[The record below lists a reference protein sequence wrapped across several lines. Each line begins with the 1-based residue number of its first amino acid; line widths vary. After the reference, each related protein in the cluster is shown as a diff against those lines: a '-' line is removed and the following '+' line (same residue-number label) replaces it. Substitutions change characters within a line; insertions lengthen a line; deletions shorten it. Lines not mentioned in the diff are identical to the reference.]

1 MVIMNEILKKRIE
14 EAADCFIHMYPKVGL
29 DGVATSRKDAFSIG
43 AEYVLSHQW
52 ISVEDALPEY
62 NEVVIVAYG
71 DDEYAFCHRSN
82 SKYVHTDNNNFCNY
96 GDKGV
101 LAWMHIPKFE
111 PKK

>member
-1 MVIMNEILKKRIE
+1 MNDILKKRIE
-14 EAADCFIHMYPKVGL
+14 EGMDDYADNLYPKYFSQH
-29 DGVATSRKDAFSIG
+29 SRARVAFSAG
-43 AEYVLSHQW
+43 AEYAISHQW
-52 ISVEDALPEY
+52 ISVKDALPEY

-101 LAWMHIPKFE
+101 LAWMSIPKFE
-111 PKK
+111 TKK

>member
-1 MVIMNEILKKRIE
+1 MNEILKKKIE
-14 EAADCFIHMYPKVGL
+14 EAAAKYSGNQIGL
-29 DGVATSRKDAFSIG
+29 DYIG
-43 AEYVLSHQW
+43 EAACEQGFIDGAKYALSHQW
-52 ISVEDALPEY
+52 ISVKESLPEY

-101 LAWMHIPKFE
+101 LAWMPIPKFE
-111 PKK
+111 TKK